1 MKGCQ
6 DSSSTNLVGSKTTPP
21 NPWQESP
28 HWLEAASIGD
38 HSVYDARS
46 ALIKGKDP
54 CSLRAGLLQTQMF
67 CCFNKIVFCFHFGHR
82 SLILR
87 CLGAKSLDT
96 TLSLAKTVNLSLHIP
111 PILYNLFLSL
121 SSPLS
126 LKSLTGSV
134 SLENSEN
141 TFSMNNPKVKLEK
154 NSIHGSIKKKKINF
168 RNKYNRWSSKIVFEN
183 YRMLLR

>member
-1 MKGCQ
+1 MLLWSTKPVNINKSQHCGYSHTLHVKGCQ

-67 CCFNKIVFCFHFGHR
+67 CCFNKIVFYFHFGHR

-96 TLSLAKTVNLSLHIP
+96 TLSLAEVRPSLSVSIFHQFFIIYFSLYLLLSL
-111 PILYNLFLSL
+111 
-121 SSPLS
+121 
-126 LKSLTGSV
+126 
-134 SLENSEN
+134 
-141 TFSMNNPKVKLEK
+141 
-154 NSIHGSIKKKKINF
+154 
-168 RNKYNRWSSKIVFEN
+168 
-183 YRMLLR
+183 